1 MKQRSADAAVTFPY
15 APRHSNKLLTRSIL
29 FKAHSHGRE
38 GRRGVDEK
46 RRHERCASGCVRA
59 CVCACVGACMRAWVR
74 ASVRGCVRERAR
86 VCALPLSACVWC
98 LHVRVH
104 GARVVGVVRACCRER
119 VGGRACAWSRA
130 WSEAPRERPAN
141 LEPLQQRGGELAEAA
156 GAGFIEDGP
165 HERELLRALLVE
177 PTLNKKVK
185 HDLHP
190 FGVRLAEH
198 SAVESG
204 SVLPLHQHRIEAEQ
218 Q

>member
-1 MKQRSADAAVTFPY
+1 MVGRGGVE
-15 APRHSNKLLTRSIL
+15 LTR
-29 FKAHSHGRE
+29 RE
-38 GRRGVDEK
+38 DTSAVRRAVCV
-46 RRHERCASGCVRA
+46 RVCMRVWVRVCVHGCVQ
-59 CVCACVGACMRAWVR
+59 VCVGACV
-74 ASVRGCVRERAR
+74 SAR
-86 VCALPLSACVWC
+86 VCVPSLSLSACVWC
-98 LHVRVH
+98 LHVHVH
-104 GARVVGVVRACCRER
+104 GTRVVGVVRACCRER

-130 WSEAPRERPAN
+130 WSEAPRERPAAN

-177 PTLNKKVK
+177 PTFNKKVK

>member
-1 MKQRSADAAVTFPY
+1 ME
-15 APRHSNKLLTRSIL
+15 LTR
-29 FKAHSHGRE
+29 RE
-38 GRRGVDEK
+38 DTSAVRRAV
-46 RRHERCASGCVRA
+46 CVRV
-59 CVCACVGACMRAWVR
+59 CVCVGACMRAWVR

-86 VCALPLSACVWC
+86 VCALPLAPHVCAACMCMCMVRVLWAWCVRAVVSAWAGG
-98 LHVRVH
+98 RVH
-104 GARVVGVVRACCRER
+104 GVVRGARQ
-119 VGGRACAWSRA
+119 
-130 WSEAPRERPAN
+130 PRERPAAN

>member
-1 MKQRSADAAVTFPY
+1 MVGRGGVE
-15 APRHSNKLLTRSIL
+15 LTR
-29 FKAHSHGRE
+29 RE
-38 GRRGVDEK
+38 DTSAVRRAV
-46 RRHERCASGCVRA
+46 CVR
-59 CVCACVGACMRAWVR
+59 VCMRVWVR

-86 VCALPLSACVWC
+86 VCALSLAPHVCGACMCMCMV
-98 LHVRVH
+98 
-104 GARVVGVVRACCRER
+104 RVVGVVRACCRER

-204 SVLPLHQHRIEAEQ
+204 SVLPLH
-218 Q
+218 

>member
-1 MKQRSADAAVTFPY
+1 ME
-15 APRHSNKLLTRSIL
+15 LTR
-29 FKAHSHGRE
+29 RE
-38 GRRGVDEK
+38 DTSAVRRAV
-46 RRHERCASGCVRA
+46 CVRV

-86 VCALPLSACVWC
+86 VCALPLSPHVCGACMCMCMV
-98 LHVRVH
+98 
-104 GARVVGVVRACCRER
+104 RVVGVVRACCRER

-130 WSEAPRERPAN
+130 WSEAPRERPAAN